1 MTNGST
7 RVARKNKMFV
17 DEEQLR
23 RDYTK
28 GELSEMMKEVG
39 VNNLGDLA
47 DEINKMLAQNQSN
60 NLDEVF

>member
-1 MTNGST
+1 
-7 RVARKNKMFV
+7 MFV